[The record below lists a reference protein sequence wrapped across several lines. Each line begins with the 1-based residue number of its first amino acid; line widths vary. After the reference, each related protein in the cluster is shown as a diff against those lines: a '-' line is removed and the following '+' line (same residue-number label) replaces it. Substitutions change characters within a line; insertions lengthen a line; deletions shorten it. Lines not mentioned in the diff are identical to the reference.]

1 MTSVVF
7 LLTLVWGLTSV
18 KASEGVSYEAGKAF
32 ASRNQ
37 ARIPQDASQIP
48 GYQGTNVPEAGLS
61 HRTLQDALVQKLREP
76 DNAAAL
82 ISQSHDQR
90 LRFDIDPDKDL
101 LFTESDKI
109 VADPLTILKAEET
122 EIEEP
127 NKETRTRHT
136 CTQGGEPYAISCT
149 RNLHVQTV
157 QKTKIYKQSHIHGYM
172 FKRYHVGGNPQ
183 YSNPHISGYRHDG
196 RYNVTVHDP
205 SLAEVNWRFHDGA
218 NWYAHHVR
226 NEYSYTKEFPGEAP
240 TTISE
245 QEYINT
251 NLSEGDIREAWTS
264 DCDRLEEK
272 VDQGH
277 CAYVEKRCTQ
287 GPETRLINGFS
298 VTKDCWQETLT
309 YQCSPPQKNT
319 CEDLK
324 ARGCIQVGSECT
336 QREGERCVEY
346 TQTYECI
353 ERSGGRKKVCLS
365 GGVPWCLDGNCAEQG
380 YAPNKDMAEA
390 LSRLMIFRE
399 VQKDM
404 KDYKIFSPVKRN
416 EHSEDWKC
424 RRFCLSFIDCCGS
437 GKGWGKDLNLSEC
450 SQENEKPL
458 FEMRQQKKCVYVGT
472 YCAEKAPLVGCI
484 VKKSSYCCFQSKF
497 ARLIQE
503 QGKRQLGLSFGTAEH
518 PQCRGLTVEELS
530 RLDFSKIDLSEL
542 LQEAMSKV
550 NPPNVPKLSQD
561 FNQDW
566 KHRIPK
572 IQKDD
577 KRYTERLKEEAAQK
591 GEGHE
596 VVF

>member
-1 MTSVVF
+1 MIFF
-7 LLTLVWGLTSV
+7 LLVILEISSV

-32 ASRNQ
+32 ASQNQ
-37 ARIPQDASQIP
+37 ATLPKDASQIP
-48 GYQGTNVPEAGLS
+48 GYQGTNVPEARLS
-61 HRTLQDALVQKLREP
+61 HKTLQDALVQKLREP

-90 LRFDIDPDKDL
+90 LRFDIDPDKGP

-109 VADPLTILKAEET
+109 VADPLAILKAEET
-122 EIEEP
+122 EIKEP
-127 NKETRTRHT
+127 IKEIRTPHI
-136 CTQGGEPYAISCT
+136 CLQGGEPYLISCT

-240 TTISE
+240 VSIIE
-245 QEYINT
+245 QDYNSL
-251 NLSEGDIREAWTS
+251 NLSEGDSREAWTS

-272 VDQGH
+272 VDQGRCH
-277 CAYVEKRCTQ
+277 YVEKRCTQ

-298 VTKDCWQETLT
+298 VTKGCWQETLT

-324 ARGCIQVGSECT
+324 ARGCIQVDSKCT
-336 QREGERCVEY
+336 QKVGETCVEY
-346 TQTYECI
+346 TQIYECL
-353 ERSGGRKKVCLS
+353 EYSGGRKKVRLS

-380 YAPNKDMAEA
+380 YAPNKDMAES
-390 LSRLMIFRE
+390 LSKLMIFRE

-404 KDYKIFSPVKRN
+404 DTKVPAVFKGEVYGCNRN
-416 EHSEDWKC
+416 CVDFK
-424 RRFCLSFIDCCGS
+424 DCCKS
-437 GKGWGKDLNLSEC
+437 GKGWGVSLGLSGC
-450 SQENEKPL
+450 SEKEKAL
-458 FEMRQQKKCVYVGT
+458 AELRHDKKCVSVGT
-472 YCAEKAPLVGCI
+472 YCAEKVLSVC
-484 VKKSSYCCFQSKF
+484 VRKKSIFCCFGTKL
-497 ARLIQE
+497 ARLIHE
-503 QGKRQLGLSFGTAEH
+503 QGRPQLGLSFGEAKN

-550 NPPNVPKLSQD
+550 NPPNIPKLSQD

-577 KRYTERLKEEAAQK
+577 KRYTERLKEEAVQK
-591 GEGHE
+591 GENHE